1 MVRSVESAGPHPLWL
16 GGAGGDLGLLHHV
29 RVVGVVVS
37 TLGHLVRAGAL
48 PVNTRPGPWNI
59 GTCHITT
66 RVTWSVVTKLDH
78 VTSNPATPKA
88 SPRP

>member
-37 TLGHLVRAGAL
+37 TLGHLVRTGAL
-48 PVNTRPGPWNI
+48 PVHTRPGPWNMSTLKRVNSQHKT
-59 GTCHITT
+59 GTCQLL
-66 RVTWSVVTKLDH
+66 TKSGNTD
-78 VTSNPATPKA
+78 P
-88 SPRP
+88 